1 MSQVVKTVLGII
13 KNKYMSCR
21 KQCSEC
27 PWLNKNSHSLKF
39 REYAGKMKSAGKIKN
54 HKCHMISNDVW
65 NTKSE
70 INQKNICIGS
80 KHNQ

>member
-1 MSQVVKTVLGII
+1 
-13 KNKYMSCR
+13 MSCR

-27 PWLNKNSHSLKF
+27 PWVNKNPHSVKF
-39 REYAGKMKSAGKIKN
+39 RKYADKMKSIGKIKN

-65 NTKSE
+65 NEKSDISE
-70 INQKNICIGS
+70 KNICIGS